1 MSHTDLLRHLLPP
14 ASIDPQA
21 PTMGAEIDAE
31 GAALDGAQSTAAAL
45 LREADPRSAAAMFTD
60 WERVAGLP
68 DGCVAIGEQT
78 AAQRRAAL
86 VARLT
91 QLGGQ
96 TPAYFVGLAA
106 ALGYTITVTEFK
118 PHTVLSAV
126 NAPIYGTQWRYAWR
140 VNAPAQTVTVF
151 RVNGRVSD
159 PLASWGNT
167 ILECVISRLKPAH
180 THVQFTYGA

>member
-1 MSHTDLLRHLLPP
+1 
-14 ASIDPQA
+14 
-21 PTMGAEIDAE
+21 MGVELDAE
-31 GAALDGAQSTAAAL
+31 GSAFDTAQSDAAAL
-45 LREADPRSAAAMFTD
+45 LRESDPRSAASMSSD

-68 DGCVAIGEQT
+68 DTCIAIGEQT
-78 AAQRRAAL
+78 TAQRRAAL

-106 ALGYTITVTEFK
+106 ALGYTITITEFE
-118 PHTVLSAV
+118 PHTVKSTV
-126 NAPIYGTQWRYAWR
+126 NAPMRGPQWRYAWR

-167 ILECVISRLKPAH
+167 VLECVITRRKPAH
-180 THVQFTYGA
+180 THVIFTYGS